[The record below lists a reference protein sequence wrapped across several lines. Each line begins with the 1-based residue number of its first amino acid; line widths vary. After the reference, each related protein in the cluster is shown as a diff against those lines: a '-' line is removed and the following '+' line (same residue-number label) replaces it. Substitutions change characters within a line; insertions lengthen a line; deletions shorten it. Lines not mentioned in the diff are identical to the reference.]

1 MTDNLSR
8 ADGARVLADLHA
20 LRAIGTYK
28 TGVHKP
34 TFSEPHLRSLAWLV
48 QRLPEAGLTGEIDGI
63 GNILGTSTKAGPKLL
78 AGSHLESQ
86 NHAGWLDGP
95 LGVVYALEA
104 ARVINRDPNIN
115 GAVEVASWCDEE
127 GHFGHFLGSR
137 SYVGGVTEADI
148 DAARDRNS
156 GKSMRDA
163 LRDAGLAGRARARC
177 ERGRHIGYLEAH
189 IEQGETLESSGLKIG
204 VVTSIV
210 GIWQYRITFTGE
222 QNHAGTTRMAIR
234 RDAGLAL
241 ARFCVAIDERF
252 PAACGPRTVW
262 TTGRITLDP
271 GAPSIIPG
279 AAEMLFQ
286 IRDDDPAVI
295 ARLEDLLRSMAAEVD
310 KQGRCSVAVERIRT
324 GTPALMDASFQ
335 QAIEQAGAACAGGRS
350 LRMPSGA
357 GHDAQ
362 VLATVMPA
370 GMLFVPSIGGIS
382 HHWTENTAD
391 ADIVTGAEVF
401 VDACRKLLRD
411 NENRRPHCGRRSCL
425 SRFRTSRLL
434 SCLPSI
440 ADAPGAAIGL
450 RPVAE
455 LAVEFHQERNA
466 IGQPPLGARRG
477 QREITRGPRAE
488 HRKRRRATN
497 SADCG
502 ERDIRLRIADLIMG
516 IGEFAEQVQLTAI
529 VHGEDLVRPQEM
541 TQPSRLKIKQLE
553 QKLL

>member
-1 MTDNLSR
+1 MINHLFHV
-8 ADGARVLADLHA
+8 DGARVLSDLRA
-20 LRAIGTYK
+20 LRAIGPYK
-28 TGVHKP
+28 SGVHKP
-34 TFSEPHLRSLAWLV
+34 TFSEPHLRSLQWLV
-48 QRLPEAGLTGEIDGI
+48 QRLPEAGLAGEIDGI
-63 GNILGTSTKAGPKLL
+63 GNVVGTSAKPGPKLL

-104 ARVINRDPNIN
+104 ARVINRDPNIS
-115 GAVEVASWCDEE
+115 GAVEAASWCDEE

-137 SYVGGVTEADI
+137 SYVGAVSEADI
-148 DAARDRNS
+148 DAARDRND
-156 GKSMRDA
+156 GRTMREA
-163 LRDAGLAGRARARC
+163 LASAGLANRPRLQA

-241 ARFCVAIDERF
+241 ARFCVAIDDRF
-252 PAACGPRTVW
+252 PAVCGPRTVW

-324 GTPALMDASFQ
+324 GAPARMDASFQ
-335 QAIEQAGAACAGGRS
+335 EAIEAASAAFAGGKS

-362 VLATVMPA
+362 TLATIMPS

-382 HHWTENTAD
+382 HHWTENTDD

-401 VDACRKLLRD
+401 VETC
-411 NENRRPHCGRRSCL
+411 
-425 SRFRTSRLL
+425 RLL
-434 SCLPSI
+434 
-440 ADAPGAAIGL
+440 
-450 RPVAE
+450 
-455 LAVEFHQERNA
+455 LAR
-466 IGQPPLGARRG
+466 
-477 QREITRGPRAE
+477 
-488 HRKRRRATN
+488 
-497 SADCG
+497 
-502 ERDIRLRIADLIMG
+502 
-516 IGEFAEQVQLTAI
+516 
-529 VHGEDLVRPQEM
+529 
-541 TQPSRLKIKQLE
+541 
-553 QKLL
+553 

>member
-1 MTDNLSR
+1 MNDNLSR

-34 TFSEPHLRSLAWLV
+34 TFSEPHLLSLQWLV
-48 QRLPEAGLTGEIDGI
+48 QHLPAAGLTGEIDGI
-63 GNILGTSTKAGPKLL
+63 GNVLGTSTKPGPKLL

-148 DAARDRNS
+148 NAAHDRNS

-163 LRDAGLAGRARARC
+163 LGEACLAGRVRARC

-189 IEQGETLESSGLKIG
+189 IEQGETLESSGLGIG
-204 VVTSIV
+204 IVTSIV

-234 RDAGLAL
+234 KDAGLAL
-241 ARFCVAIDERF
+241 SRFCVAIDERF

-310 KQGRCSVAVERIRT
+310 KQGRCSVTVERIRT
-324 GTPALMDASFQ
+324 GAPALMDGSFQ
-335 QAIEQAGAACAGGRS
+335 QAIEQASAAFAGGRS

-362 VLATVMPA
+362 ILATVMPA

-401 VDACRKLLRD
+401 VEACR
-411 NENRRPHCGRRSCL
+411 
-425 SRFRTSRLL
+425 RLL
-434 SCLPSI
+434 
-440 ADAPGAAIGL
+440 
-450 RPVAE
+450 
-455 LAVEFHQERNA
+455 
-466 IGQPPLGARRG
+466 AR
-477 QREITRGPRAE
+477 
-488 HRKRRRATN
+488 
-497 SADCG
+497 
-502 ERDIRLRIADLIMG
+502 
-516 IGEFAEQVQLTAI
+516 
-529 VHGEDLVRPQEM
+529 
-541 TQPSRLKIKQLE
+541 
-553 QKLL
+553 

>member
-1 MTDNLSR
+1 MNDNLSH

-34 TFSEPHLRSLAWLV
+34 TFSEPHLLSLQWLV
-48 QRLPEAGLTGEIDGI
+48 QRLPAAGLTGEIDGI
-63 GNILGTSTKAGPKLL
+63 GNVLGTSTKPGPKLL

-148 DAARDRNS
+148 DAAHDRNS

-163 LRDAGLAGRARARC
+163 LGEACLAGRVRARC

-189 IEQGETLESSGLKIG
+189 IEQGETLESSGLGIG
-204 VVTSIV
+204 IVTSIV

-241 ARFCVAIDERF
+241 ARFCVEIDERF

-295 ARLEDLLRSMAAEVD
+295 ARLEDLLRSMAADVD
-310 KQGRCSVAVERIRT
+310 KQGRCSVTVERIRT
-324 GTPALMDASFQ
+324 GAPALMDGSFQ
-335 QAIEQAGAACAGGRS
+335 QAIEQASAAFAGGRS

-362 VLATVMPA
+362 ILATVMPA

-401 VDACRKLLRD
+401 VEACR
-411 NENRRPHCGRRSCL
+411 
-425 SRFRTSRLL
+425 RLL
-434 SCLPSI
+434 
-440 ADAPGAAIGL
+440 
-450 RPVAE
+450 
-455 LAVEFHQERNA
+455 
-466 IGQPPLGARRG
+466 AR
-477 QREITRGPRAE
+477 
-488 HRKRRRATN
+488 
-497 SADCG
+497 
-502 ERDIRLRIADLIMG
+502 
-516 IGEFAEQVQLTAI
+516 
-529 VHGEDLVRPQEM
+529 
-541 TQPSRLKIKQLE
+541 
-553 QKLL
+553 